1 MSMKVLS
8 SAVVAIGVLCGIS
21 TAAYA
26 QERTAVVTVAAPI
39 YVVPDASRVPLRL
52 AAVNTVLRV
61 RSEEGP
67 WLQVE
72 FQDPQ
77 FGRRVGYVETQ
88 RVRVNNPALEPMN
101 LSVERAPVVAESDR
115 LAPAPQQIT
124 APAPQQITAAAPAV
138 ENGRQHTRE
147 GFMFNVGLGFGSL
160 GCQDCGLRTDGLSGG
175 MMAGWAITPKVVAG
189 VGTSGFTRNVDG
201 ALLQLGT
208 FDGRFRFYFKETGP
222 AAGLHVNLGA
232 GIGHFMVD
240 DFDREFGFGLMLG
253 AGWDIRVGRNVSL
266 TPFWNGFAMSNSVV
280 DGNVGQIGIGV
291 TIH

>member
-8 SAVVAIGVLCGIS
+8 SVVIALGVLCGIS

-26 QERTAVVTVAAPI
+26 DERTAVVTTAAPI
-39 YVVPDASRVPLRL
+39 YVVPDANRVPLRV

-101 LSVERAPVVAESDR
+101 LSLEQAPVVAESQR
-115 LAPAPQQIT
+115 LAPVPQQIT
-124 APAPQQITAAAPAV
+124 APAPAF

-147 GFMFNVGLGFGSL
+147 GFMFNVGLGFGSV
-160 GCQDCGLRTDGLSGG
+160 GCEGCAQPVERRERRHDG
-175 MMAGWAITPKVVAG
+175 GWAITPKVTAG
-189 VGTSGFTRNVDG
+189 FGTSGFIRAIG
-201 ALLQLGT
+201 RHRLQLA
-208 FDGRFRFYFKETGP
+208 R
-222 AAGLHVNLGA
+222 L
-232 GIGHFMVD
+232 MVGSASTSK
-240 DFDREFGFGLMLG
+240 R
-253 AGWDIRVGRNVSL
+253 R
-266 TPFWNGFAMSNSVV
+266 
-280 DGNVGQIGIGV
+280 GQRRAS
-291 TIH
+291 T